1 MPVVREWSESR
12 TGRADMT
19 GLWIDAPMTELEE
32 VELQGEEKVRRC
44 FCSRLSRHMLTC
56 FKHP

>member
-1 MPVVREWSESR
+1 MVRKWSESV
-12 TGRADMT
+12 TGRADMA
-19 GLWIDAPMTELEE
+19 GLWVDAPVAELEE
-32 VELQGEEKVRRC
+32 VELHGEDKVRWC